1 MDTRDTHGQ
10 PMHPENPEVT
20 HEKSD
25 VSVRGIFG
33 FLIGLALCVVL
44 ICFVLAGVFS
54 ALRKGFTATRPNVN
68 AMVGTRE
75 LPTASLK
82 AAETIFPEPRLQVD
96 YYGDLSK
103 MREQWNEQVNGYG
116 WVDKN
121 NGVVHIPIERAMQLT
136 LQRGLP
142 ARMPGGAIPTAPSV
156 SATAATAAAMAGA
169 PPPPADVANQA
180 AGGRK

>member
-1 MDTRDTHGQ
+1 MDTKHPHGQ
-10 PMHPENPEVT
+10 AANPMNPEVT

-44 ICFVLAGVFS
+44 VCFVLAGVFS
-54 ALRKGFTATRPNVN
+54 ALRRGFTVTQPNVN

-75 LPTASLK
+75 PLTASQA
-82 AAETIFPEPRLQVD
+82 AAEKIFPEPRLQID
-96 YYGDLSK
+96 YYADLSK
-103 MREQWNEQVNGYG
+103 IRQQWNEQANGYG

-121 NGVVHIPIERAMQLT
+121 AGVVRIPIERAMRLA

-142 ARMPGGAIPTAPSV
+142 AQVPGEAIPTKQPV
-156 SATAATAAAMAGA
+156 TATAA
-169 PPPPADVANQA
+169 
-180 AGGRK
+180 

>member
-1 MDTRDTHGQ
+1 MDTRNPHGQ
-10 PMHPENPEVT
+10 PMNPENPEVT

-44 ICFVLAGVFS
+44 VCFVLAGVFS

-75 LPTASLK
+75 PAPASLK
-82 AAETIFPEPRLQVD
+82 AAQTIFPEPRLQVD

-103 MREQWNEQVNGYG
+103 MRQQWSEEVNGYS

-121 NGVVHIPIERAMQLT
+121 AGVTRIPIERAIQLT

-142 ARMPGGAIPTAPSV
+142 ARTPGAAIPTAPSV
-156 SATAATAAAMAGA
+156 SATAATAAAVAGA
-169 PPPPADVANQA
+169 PPPPADLVQQP
-180 AGGRK
+180 GGRK